1 MIIIGGWNVRNTQG
15 GVLLRY
21 VKLLPETKFQLL
33 AGKLFRRLSGV
44 AEKTLQRRDIFRSN

>member
-1 MIIIGGWNVRNTQG
+1 VRNTQG